1 MVMLKEELDIVNSCL
16 NIIRIRFENRFD
28 FIFHLDEALLSC
40 LAAKLLLP
48 WNGMPHGA
56 AEKEQE
62 RAGRQLH

>member
-40 LAAKLLLP
+40 LASKLLFYH
-48 WNGMPHGA
+48 GMPHGA